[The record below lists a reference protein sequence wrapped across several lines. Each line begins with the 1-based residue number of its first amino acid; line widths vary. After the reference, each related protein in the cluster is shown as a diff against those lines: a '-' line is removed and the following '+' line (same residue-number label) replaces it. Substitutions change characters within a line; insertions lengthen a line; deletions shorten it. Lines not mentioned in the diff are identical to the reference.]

1 MSAAFHHGTETKRI
15 DGGTSPI
22 YTADGAITAI
32 VGTAPDGAVNTLTVC
47 AAARDFLQF
56 GGNLTGKGFTLPD
69 AAHIWTRYG
78 SGVAYVVNVCDPA
91 KHKTTV
97 SDEILKINP
106 DTLTAKTAKPALQ
119 SGYT

>member
-32 VGTAPDGAVNTLTVC
+32 VGTAPAGAVNTLTVC

-56 GGNLTGKGFTLPD
+56 VAKY
-69 AAHIWTRYG
+69 RYYQSEKLS
-78 SGVAYVVNVCDPA
+78 SGRFAICNSRGEP
-91 KHKTTV
+91 
-97 SDEILKINP
+97 LW
-106 DTLTAKTAKPALQ
+106 LQ
-119 SGYT
+119 IFQ